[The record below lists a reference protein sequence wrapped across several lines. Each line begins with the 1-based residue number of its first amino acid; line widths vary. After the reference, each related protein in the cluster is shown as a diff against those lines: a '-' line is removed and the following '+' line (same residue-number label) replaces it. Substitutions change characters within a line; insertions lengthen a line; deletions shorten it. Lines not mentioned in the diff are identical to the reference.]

1 MNPFMLAIAVFYFL
15 AAIWE
20 FARGGWM
27 MAVVYAAWAVSNYFI
42 MAVAGK

>member
-1 MNPFMLAIAVFYFL
+1 MNPFMLAIAVFSL